1 MEIHKCVIGMRNDY
15 ENTELITLEELKEHI
30 ERERETAAY
39 CNDKNLSFSLRHYE
53 LSDYCDKRKNTDV
66 TRFEYCPFCGK
77 KIDWKEIKK
86 EC

>member
-1 MEIHKCVIGMRNDY
+1 MSIEIIHKCVIGMLHSY

-30 ERERETAAY
+30 ERETAASIKHY
-39 CNDKNLSFSLRHYE
+39 NLF
-53 LSDYCDKRKNTDV
+53 DYCDKRKNTDV

-77 KIDWKEIKK
+77 KIDWEEIKK